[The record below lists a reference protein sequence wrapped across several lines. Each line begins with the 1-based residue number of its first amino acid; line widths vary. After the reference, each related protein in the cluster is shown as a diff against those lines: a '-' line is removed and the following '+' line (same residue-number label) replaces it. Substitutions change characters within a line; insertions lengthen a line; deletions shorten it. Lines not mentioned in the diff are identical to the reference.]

1 MNIHTT
7 TIHARCPYVP
17 EWDYYRLTFE
27 TGGLLQCEKLQEICN
42 GVRGQTLTQEA
53 VFERVAD
60 GLSGVA
66 VGKLTLV
73 GQHGNNGGLTIC
85 EMIPSIHD
93 SPKCSECGS
102 NEISLPTSS
111 DPDGVCADCGAVQ

>member
-7 TIHARCPYVP
+7 TIHARCPYAP

-27 TGGLLQCEKLQEICN
+27 TGGILQCEKLQEICN
-42 GVRGQTLTQEA
+42 GVRGLTLTQEA

-60 GLSGVA
+60 GLLGVA
-66 VGKLTLV
+66 AGKLTLV

-85 EMIPSIHD
+85 EGVPSVH
-93 SPKCSECGS
+93 
-102 NEISLPTSS
+102 
-111 DPDGVCADCGAVQ
+111 GATK

>member
-17 EWDYYRLTFE
+17 EWDYYQLTFE
-27 TGGLLQCEKLQEICN
+27 TQNVLQCEDLQEICN
-42 GVRGQTLTQEA
+42 GVRGKTLTQEA

-60 GLSGVA
+60 GLSVVA

-73 GQHGNNGGLTIC
+73 GRHGSNGGLTIS
-85 EMIPSIHD
+85 ESVPSIHD
-93 SPKCSECGS
+93 REKCFACVSI
-102 NEISLPTSS
+102 EISLPTSS
-111 DPDGVCADCGAVQ
+111 DPDAICDDCGARQ